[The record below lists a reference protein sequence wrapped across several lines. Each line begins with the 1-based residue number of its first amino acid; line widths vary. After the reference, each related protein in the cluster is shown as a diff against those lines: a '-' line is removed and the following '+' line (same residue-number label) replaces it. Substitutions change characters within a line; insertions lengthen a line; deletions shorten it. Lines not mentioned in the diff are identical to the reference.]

1 MHPLANYRVKLKSR
15 NEIAAGTLAFH
26 FEKPAGFTS
35 TAGQCGD
42 FSLPNPPE
50 TDAEGNVRSFT
61 LASAPFEED
70 LMIATRMRDTAFKRS
85 LNSVPLGTELTLE
98 APWGELIL
106 HDDARIPAVF
116 LTGGIGIT
124 PVRSMVLQAT
134 HDHLPHKLTLFYANH
149 RPEDAAF
156 LDELTAARTAN
167 PNFTLV
173 ATMSDMEKSA
183 AQWDGETGHVSKAML
198 TKYIVDLTLP
208 IYYISGPPGM
218 VAAMQKTLSGAGVK
232 TSNIRA
238 EEFSGY

>member
-1 MHPLANYRVKLKSR
+1 LANYRIKLKNR
-15 NEIAAGTLAFH
+15 KEIAAGTMAFH
-26 FEKPAGFTS
+26 FEKPAGFTF
-35 TAGQCGD
+35 TAGQAGE
-42 FSLPNPPE
+42 FTLPNPPE

-85 LNSVPLGTELTLE
+85 LKAIPLDTELTLE
-98 APWGELIL
+98 APWGELTL
-106 HDDARIPAVF
+106 HDNARIPAVF

-134 HDHLPHKLTLFYANH
+134 HDHLPHKLTLLYAN
-149 RPEDAAF
+149 RQPKDAAF
-156 LDELTAARTAN
+156 LDELTAAQTAN

-173 ATMSDMEKSA
+173 ATMSDTEKSA
-183 AQWDGETGHVSKAML
+183 AQWNGETGNVDKAML
-198 TKYIVDLTLP
+198 TKYLGDLTLP

-218 VAAMQKTLSGAGVK
+218 VAAMQKILSDAGVK
-232 TSNIRA
+232 TSNVRA

>member
-1 MHPLANYRVKLKSR
+1 MANCKVRLKSR
-15 NEIAAGTLAFH
+15 NEIAAGTMAFH
-26 FEKPAGFTS
+26 FEKPAGFTF

-42 FSLPNPPE
+42 FTLPNPPE
-50 TDAEGNVRSFT
+50 TDAEGNVRSFS

-85 LNSVPLGTELTLE
+85 LKTVPLGTELTLE

-124 PVRSMVLQAT
+124 PVRSMVLQAA
-134 HDHLPHKLTLFYANH
+134 HDRLPHKLTLFYSNH

-156 LDELTAARTAN
+156 LDELTAAQTAN

-173 ATMSDMEKSA
+173 ASMSGMEKSA
-183 AQWDGETGHVSKAML
+183 AQWRGETGHVNKTML
-198 TKYIVDLTLP
+198 MKYIDDLTLP
-208 IYYISGPPGM
+208 IYYISGPPEM
-218 VAAMQKTLSGAGVK
+218 VAAMQKTLGDAGVK
-232 TSNIRA
+232 TSSIRA

>member
-1 MHPLANYRVKLKSR
+1 M
-15 NEIAAGTLAFH
+15 AFH
-26 FEKPAGFTS
+26 FEKPAGFAF
-35 TAGQCGD
+35 TAGQAGD
-42 FSLPNPPE
+42 FTLPNPPE

-85 LNSVPLGTELTLE
+85 LKALPIGTELTLE

-134 HDHLPHKLTLFYANH
+134 HDHLPHKLTVFYANH

-156 LDELTAARTAN
+156 LDELMAARTAN
-167 PNFTLV
+167 PNFLLV
-173 ATMSDMEKSA
+173 ATMSDMENST
-183 AQWDGETGHVSKAML
+183 AQWNGETGHVSNAML
-198 TKYIVDLTLP
+198 TKYIVDPTVP

-218 VAAMQKTLSGAGVK
+218 VDAMQKVLGDTGVK

>member
-1 MHPLANYRVKLKSR
+1 MANYRIKLKNR
-15 NEIAAGTLAFH
+15 KEIAAGTMAFH
-26 FEKPAGFTS
+26 FEKPAGFTF
-35 TAGQCGD
+35 TAGQAGE
-42 FSLPNPPE
+42 FTLPNPPE

-85 LNSVPLGTELTLE
+85 LKAIPLDTELTLE
-98 APWGELIL
+98 APWGELTL
-106 HDDARIPAVF
+106 HDNARIPAVF

-134 HDHLPHKLTLFYANH
+134 HDHLPHKLTLLYAN
-149 RPEDAAF
+149 RQPKDAAF
-156 LDELTAARTAN
+156 LDELTAAQTAN

-173 ATMSDMEKSA
+173 ATMSDTEKSA
-183 AQWDGETGHVSKAML
+183 AQWNGETGHVDKAML
-198 TKYIVDLTLP
+198 TKYLADLTLP

-218 VAAMQKTLSGAGVK
+218 VAAMQKILSDAGVK
-232 TSNIRA
+232 TSNVRA

>member
-1 MHPLANYRVKLKSR
+1 LANYRIKLKNR
-15 NEIAAGTLAFH
+15 KEIAAGTMAFH
-26 FEKPAGFTS
+26 FEKPAGFTF
-35 TAGQCGD
+35 TAGQAGE
-42 FSLPNPPE
+42 FTLPNPPE

-85 LNSVPLGTELTLE
+85 LKAIPLDTELTLE
-98 APWGELIL
+98 APWGELTL
-106 HDDARIPAVF
+106 HDNARIPAVF

-134 HDHLPHKLTLFYANH
+134 HDHLPHKLTLLYAN
-149 RPEDAAF
+149 RQPKDAAF
-156 LDELTAARTAN
+156 LDELTAAETAN

-173 ATMSDMEKSA
+173 ATMSDKEKSA
-183 AQWDGETGHVSKAML
+183 AQWNGETGHVDKAML
-198 TKYIVDLTLP
+198 TKYLADLTLP

-218 VAAMQKTLSGAGVK
+218 VAAMQKILSDAGVK
-232 TSNIRA
+232 TSNVRA

>member
-1 MHPLANYRVKLKSR
+1 LANYRIKLKAR
-15 NEIAAGTLAFH
+15 KEIAAGTMAFH
-26 FEKPAGFTS
+26 FEKPAGFAF
-35 TAGQCGD
+35 TAGQAGD
-42 FSLPNPPE
+42 FTLPDPPE

-85 LNSVPLGTELTLE
+85 LKAIPIGTELTLE

-134 HDHLPHKLTLFYANH
+134 HDHLPHKLTVFYANH

-156 LDELTAARTAN
+156 LDELMATRTAN
-167 PNFTLV
+167 PSFLLV
-173 ATMSDMEKSA
+173 ATLSDMENSA
-183 AQWDGETGHVSKAML
+183 PQWNGETGHVSSAML
-198 TKYIVDLTLP
+198 TKYIVDLTVP

-218 VAAMQKTLSGAGVK
+218 VDAMQKVLSDAGVK

>member
-1 MHPLANYRVKLKSR
+1 M
-15 NEIAAGTLAFH
+15 TFH
-26 FEKPAGFTS
+26 FEKPTGFAF
-35 TAGQCGD
+35 TAGQAGD
-42 FSLPNPPE
+42 FTLPSPTE
-50 TDAEGNVRSFT
+50 TDAEGNARSFT

-85 LNSVPLGTELTLE
+85 LKTAPLGTELTLK

-156 LDELTAARTAN
+156 LDELKAAQTVN

-173 ATMSDMEKSA
+173 ATMSDMKKSA
-183 AQWDGETGHVSKAML
+183 AQWQGENGQVNKAML
-198 TKYIVDLTLP
+198 TKYIADLTLP
-208 IYYISGPPGM
+208 IYYISGPPEM
-218 VAAMQKTLSGAGVK
+218 VAAMQKTLNDAGVK

>member
-1 MHPLANYRVKLKSR
+1 M
-15 NEIAAGTLAFH
+15 AFH
-26 FEKPAGFTS
+26 FEKPTGFTF
-35 TAGQCGD
+35 TAGQAGD
-42 FSLPNPPE
+42 FTLLNPLE

-70 LMIATRMRDTAFKRS
+70 LMIATRMRNTAFKRS
-85 LNSVPLGTELTLE
+85 LKTVPLGTELSLE

-134 HDHLPHKLTLFYANH
+134 HDHLPHKLTLFCANR

-156 LDELTAARTAN
+156 LDELTAAQTAN

-173 ATMSDMEKSA
+173 AAMSNMEKSA
-183 AQWDGETGHVSKAML
+183 AQWKGETGHVSEAML
-198 TKYIVDLTLP
+198 TKYFANLTLP

-218 VAAMQKTLSGAGVK
+218 VAAMQKTLSDAGVK
-232 TSNIRA
+232 TTNIRV

>member
-1 MHPLANYRVKLKSR
+1 MANYKVKLKSR
-15 NEIAAGTLAFH
+15 SEIAAGTMAFH
-26 FEKPAGFTS
+26 FEKPAGFTF

-42 FSLPNPPE
+42 FTLLNPPE
-50 TDAEGNVRSFT
+50 TDAEGNVRSFS

-85 LNSVPLGTELTLE
+85 LKTVPLGTELTLE

-134 HDHLPHKLTLFYANH
+134 HNHLPHKLTLFYSNH

-156 LDELTAARTAN
+156 LDELTAAQTAN

-173 ATMSDMEKSA
+173 ASMSEMEKSA
-183 AQWDGETGHVSKAML
+183 AQWRGETGHVIKTML
-198 TKYIVDLTLP
+198 MKYIDDLTLP
-208 IYYISGPPGM
+208 IYYISGPPEM
-218 VAAMQKTLSGAGVK
+218 VAAMQKTLDDAGVK
-232 TSNIRA
+232 TSSIRA
-238 EEFSGY
+238 EDFSGY

>member
-1 MHPLANYRVKLKSR
+1 MDQQRKNGSAFLVAPLILF
-15 NEIAAGTLAFH
+15 G
-26 FEKPAGFTS
+26 AGFPF
-35 TAGQCGD
+35 TAGQAGD
-42 FSLPNPPE
+42 FTLPNPLE

-85 LNSVPLGTELTLE
+85 LKTVPLGTELTLE

-156 LDELTAARTAN
+156 LDELTSAAN

-173 ATMSDMEKSA
+173 ATMSNMEKSA
-183 AQWDGETGHVSKAML
+183 AQWNGETGHVSKAML
-198 TKYIVDLTLP
+198 TKYIADLTLP
-208 IYYISGPPGM
+208 IYYISGPPDM
-218 VAAMQKTLSGAGVK
+218 IAAMQKTLSDAGVK
-232 TSNIRA
+232 TTNIRV

>member
-1 MHPLANYRVKLKSR
+1 MHSLANYKIKLKSR
-15 NEIAAGTLAFH
+15 HEIAAGTMAFH
-26 FEKPAGFTS
+26 FEKPAGFAS
-35 TAGQCGD
+35 TAGQAGD
-42 FSLPNPPE
+42 FTLPNPPE

-70 LMIATRMRDTAFKRS
+70 LIIATRMRDTAFKRS
-85 LNSVPLGTELTLE
+85 LKTVPLGTELALE

-134 HDHLPHKLTLFYANH
+134 HDHLPHKLALFYANR

-156 LDELTAARTAN
+156 LDELTAAEAAN
-167 PNFTLV
+167 PNFKLV
-173 ATMSDMEKSA
+173 DTMSDMAKSA
-183 AQWDGETGHVSKAML
+183 MPWQGETGHVSKEML
-198 TKYIVDLTLP
+198 TKYIADITLP
-208 IYYISGPPGM
+208 IYYISGPPAM
-218 VAAMQKTLSGAGVK
+218 VAAMQKTLTDAGVK